1 MNDPLLDKMDALMKK
16 HRGDAQAP
24 AAAAS
29 QPAATASN
37 APPPLPDDAWLPV
50 LTDVVAV
57 GEPSAEPAPV
67 PTVAAAPAPVQAPVQ
82 TPAPAAPTPAVDPNA
97 LVEQIMTELSPRLS
111 AMLRDQLVVDVRDSL
126 ASLFAQM
133 DPQIKEIVRKAV
145 AEQLGKS

>member
-57 GEPSAEPAPV
+57 GEPSAEPAPS
-67 PTVAAAPAPVQAPVQ
+67 PTVAAAPAQAPVQ
-82 TPAPAAPTPAVDPNA
+82 TPAPAAPTPAVDPNV
-97 LVEQIMTELSPRLS
+97 LVEQIMDELAPRLS
-111 AMLRDQLVVDVRDSL
+111 AMLRDQLVVGVRDSL
-126 ASLFAQM
+126 AELYAKM
-133 DPQIKEIVRKAV
+133 DPQIRETVRKAV
-145 AEQLGKS
+145 TEQLGKP